1 MNIASRSTGTNKLRL
16 AIVMIDNYAALLN
29 NNTKVTIHVRFVSQ
43 SVSEWRGKLR
53 MKLQLT
59 HKLLTDLRLK
69 RGGKNAAHV
78 ERKTGFN

>member
-16 AIVMIDNYAALLN
+16 AIVMLKSYAALLN

-53 MKLQLT
+53 MELHLT
-59 HKLLTDLRLK
+59 HKLFTDSRLE
-69 RGGKNAAHV
+69 RGVKG
-78 ERKTGFN
+78 RG